1 MEGKGGMILVYE
13 IYNYDDLYIIFT
25 YIFVYI
31 YIICLEYVQN
41 MFLGIFPIY
50 DMTSESIVCKKSANQ
65 KI

>member
-1 MEGKGGMILVYE
+1 MILVYE

-41 MFLGIFPIY
+41 MFPGIFAIY
-50 DMTSESIVCKKSANQ
+50 DMTSEFIVCKKTANQ